1 MKSPEI
7 VAIIQ
12 ARMSSSRL
20 PGKVLLEIA
29 GKPML
34 QRVIERTRRAATIN
48 RLVVATTEDAAD
60 NPIVEFCRANG
71 VDYYRGSLHD
81 VLDRYYQAAR
91 CSGAQVIVRI
101 TADCP
106 LIDPALVDLT
116 VNAFLGRIPPQPHW
130 LTNGLLPATSPTP
143 DVNAARN
150 ETSFPFDFAANRLP
164 PPWGRTY
171 PIGLD
176 TEVCSFQALEIAWR
190 EAKEP
195 HQREHV
201 MPFFYDHQERFRI
214 LLVNYHEDYGAL
226 RWTVDTSEDLELV
239 RQIYTHFAGRDGFTW
254 LETLALFQRRPELAQ
269 INANVQHKD
278 YRQVDGRR
286 SH

>member
-1 MKSPEI
+1 MTFPEI
-7 VAIIQ
+7 VAIVQ

-34 QRVIERTRRAATIN
+34 QRVIERTRQARTIE
-48 RLVVATTEDAAD
+48 RLVVATTDEPAD
-60 NPIVEFCRANG
+60 DPIVEFCQANG

-81 VLDRYYQAAR
+81 VLDRYYQTAR
-91 CSGAQVIVRI
+91 RFGAQVIVRI

-116 VNAFLGRIPPQPHW
+116 VEAFLGRIPPQPYW
-130 LTNGLLPATSPTP
+130 LTNGLLPAVSSASSLI
-143 DVNAARN
+143 AARD
-150 ETSFPFDFAANRLP
+150 EAPFPYDFAANRLP

-176 TEVCSFQALEIAWR
+176 TEVCSFQVLEIAWQ

-214 LLVNYHEDYGAL
+214 LLVNHPEDYGAL
-226 RWTVDTSEDLELV
+226 RWTVDTQEDLELL
-239 RQIYTHFAGRDGFTW
+239 RQIFAHFKGRDHFTW
-254 LETLALFQRRPELAQ
+254 LETLALFQRQPELAQ
-269 INANVQHKD
+269 INANVPHKD
-278 YRQVDGRR
+278 YRQVDNRNNR
-286 SH
+286 